1 MQTAIKAVKD
11 LNDFAKILESEKTRD
26 LLELAKKNRAENPE
40 GITGW
45 MVTQHEDWLDVQGEG
60 PLIISVPEETE
71 TLTAEGVYNEETI
84 RKILA
89 NFQNSHIGIETSF
102 TKNDFNNIKVFQCG
116 AMLVFFRLTY
126 RSISP
131 HRLISNLKLKSKSMF
146 KNLFP

>member
-26 LLELAKKNRAENPE
+26 LLELAKKNRAEHPE

-60 PLIISVPEETE
+60 PLTISVPEETE

-84 RKILA
+84 RKILD

-102 TKNDFNNIKVFQCG
+102 INNDFKNIKVFQCG
-116 AMLVFFRLTY
+116 AMLV
-126 RSISP
+126 
-131 HRLISNLKLKSKSMF
+131 
-146 KNLFP
+146 